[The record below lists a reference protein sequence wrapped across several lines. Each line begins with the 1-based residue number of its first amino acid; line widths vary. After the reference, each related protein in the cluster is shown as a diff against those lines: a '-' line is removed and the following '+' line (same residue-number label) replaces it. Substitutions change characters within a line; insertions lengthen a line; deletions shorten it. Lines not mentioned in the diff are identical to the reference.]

1 VANSRASSGSRPRLE
16 DGILAGTCQEET
28 AMDFRISGL
37 PVENFASL
45 FAMDDDALRRVGVTP
60 MVADAPH
67 AYPCRVTLE
76 DALPGEPVLLLT
88 HAHQSAGGPYVASG
102 PIFIRRD
109 ARVTRVALNEVPEQQ
124 RRRLLSVRAYDHR
137 DWMVDGDV
145 APGTE
150 LETLVERFFARPEV
164 SYLQVHNARPGCYA
178 CRVDRVVPSGRYTAA
193 A

>member
-1 VANSRASSGSRPRLE
+1 
-16 DGILAGTCQEET
+16 
-28 AMDFRISGL
+28 MDFRISGL

-45 FAMDDDALRRVGVTP
+45 LAMDDDGLRRVGVTP

-88 HAHQSAGGPYVASG
+88 HAHQSAGGPYAASG

-109 ARVTRVALNEVPEQQ
+109 ARVTRVAFNEVPEQQ
-124 RRRLLSVRAYDHR
+124 RRRLLSVPAFDHR
-137 DWMVDGDV
+137 DWLVDGDV
-145 APGTE
+145 TPGTE
-150 LETLVERFFARPEV
+150 LESLLERFFARPEV

-178 CRVDRVVPSGRYTAA
+178 RRVDRVVASGRYTAA

>member
-1 VANSRASSGSRPRLE
+1 
-16 DGILAGTCQEET
+16 
-28 AMDFRISGL
+28 MDFRISGL
-37 PVENFASL
+37 PVERFASL
-45 FAMDDDALRRVGVTP
+45 LAMDDDALRGIGVTP

-76 DALPGEPVLLLT
+76 DAVPGESVLLLT
-88 HAHQSAGGPYVASG
+88 HAHQPAGGPYAASG
-102 PIFIRRD
+102 PIFVRRN
-109 ARVTRVALNEVPEQQ
+109 ALATRVAHNHVPDQQ

-150 LETLVERFFARPEV
+150 LESLIERFFARPEV
-164 SYLQVHNARPGCYA
+164 SYLQVHNARPGCYS